1 MIYQSWDPVVCH
13 SHNLAA
19 CTKVVVVFKEVV
31 SKEVAIKELESL
43 GEDLTACLRLVDR
56 SRELTMVRE
65 SEIQCFLATLE
76 KEQEGVVAM
85 NVVCITQVVE
95 EEDEVDVAEWEA
107 WVKVVVCLVGQDSEL

>member
-31 SKEVAIKELESL
+31 PKEVAIKELESL

-76 KEQEGVVAM
+76 KEQEYNPGGRGRGGSGRSGM
-85 NVVCITQVVE
+85 GGMGE
-95 EEDEVDVAEWEA
+95 GGGMFGGP
-107 WVKVVVCLVGQDSEL
+107 GQ